1 MYSRLYRV
9 LPPLFFNLKKYTMQ
23 NVNVILCNMFVI
35 RLVFLS
41 VFVNSINCVDYDH
54 AICKLVLICTLNPT
68 FYAGLCS
75 VLSFNTQ
82 LPPLHYKKKNYCKNL
97 FIICMILSTTFI
109 LSVQIKIRLYIE

>member
-1 MYSRLYRV
+1 
-9 LPPLFFNLKKYTMQ
+9 MQ

-68 FYAGLCS
+68 FYAGLWS

-82 LPPLHYKKKNYCKNL
+82 LPPLHYKKKKNYCKNL
-97 FIICMILSTTFI
+97 FVICMILSTTFI
-109 LSVQIKIRLYIE
+109 LSVQIKIRLYID